1 MLQRFF
7 TRRGESGK
15 PPEAAPAAVLPG
27 AAPAALSSTAAPAVP
42 PPAVSMPAAPA
53 AAPAVVPAPPGD
65 DAPRI
70 LRAWLAGDMGPAYA
84 LDELLADPLRAQ
96 VACLIATRGDVELL
110 QRLLSELLG
119 RPVPPSVD
127 RMLLAEALFTR
138 GSFEQAHTVL
148 REAAQAPDRMGAR
161 ACVLLGEALIYRG
174 QLDAAVPLI
183 KHAMVHAPDAPTAQI
198 LQGILVDHAGDA
210 RAALAHY
217 RRAVAARPG
226 DVGAR
231 VGLAMG
237 LLRCGELQDGFGEW
251 VLAEYLAGE
260 FTRESNSPVWDG
272 RPLRADR
279 VLILTSNGHGDVIQ
293 LLRFARELRR
303 REPLAR
309 LSIQLRPGLARL
321 AAATGWFEQ
330 VFVGPIEQDIFDWQV
345 SLTHLPQLLDLTMA
359 ELRGDAPYLTVPPA
373 DIAQAAAWLPPRRE
387 GRLRVGLRWNGN
399 PGPFNERRSVPF
411 DALRP
416 LFEVQGID
424 WVAVVEDAA
433 SLAVLGEHPLLDLTA
448 HLTDFQ
454 ATGALLR
461 QLDLFISVDT
471 STAHL
476 AGALH
481 LPAWILTQPC
491 PEWRWGQ
498 FETATPWY
506 GSLRLF
512 RHRRGFDWEAMV
524 GEIRDALAARVR
536 EASFP

>member
-1 MLQRFF
+1 M
-7 TRRGESGK
+7 
-15 PPEAAPAAVLPG
+15 
-27 AAPAALSSTAAPAVP
+27 
-42 PPAVSMPAAPA
+42 
-53 AAPAVVPAPPGD
+53 PAPPAD

-70 LRAWLAGDMGPAYA
+70 LRAWLAADMGPAYA

-96 VACLIATRGDVELL
+96 VACLIATRGDVDLL
-110 QRLLSELLG
+110 QRLLGELLG
-119 RPVPPSVD
+119 RPAPPSVD

-183 KHAMVHAPDAPTAQI
+183 QHAMAYAPEAPNTQI
-198 LQGILVDHAGDA
+198 LKGILVDHAGDA
-210 RAALAHY
+210 RAALEHY

-237 LLRCGELQDGFGEW
+237 LLRCGELQEGFGEW
-251 VLAEYLAGE
+251 VLAEHLAGE
-260 FTRESNSPVWDG
+260 FTRESKSPVWDG
-272 RPLRADR
+272 RPLHADR

-293 LLRFARELRR
+293 LLRFARQLRE
-303 REPLAR
+303 REPQAR
-309 LSIQLRPGLARL
+309 LSIQLRPGLASL
-321 AAATGWFEQ
+321 AAATGWFER
-330 VFVGPIEQDIFDWQV
+330 VCVGAIGQDHFDWQV

-359 ELRGDAPYLTVPPA
+359 DLGKHEPYLMVPEA
-373 DIAQAAAWLPPRRE
+373 EIARAASWLPPRRE

-416 LFEVQGID
+416 LFEVEGID

-433 SLAVLGEHPLLDLTA
+433 SLATLGEHPLLDVSG

-454 ATGALLR
+454 ATGALLQ
-461 QLDLFISVDT
+461 QLDLFITVDT

-481 LPAWILTQPC
+481 CPAWVLTQPC

-498 FETATPWY
+498 YETATPWY

-512 RHRRGFDWEAMV
+512 RHRSGFDWDAMV
-524 GEIRDALAARVR
+524 AEIRDALAQWARGD
-536 EASFP
+536 